1 MVFRFP
7 EYALL
12 VDISFGIYLLNRFTA
27 FCSFS
32 EKYKGYMSAT
42 LLKINFTTVNISER
56 NCRIFPRAFLDKLEN
71 VYI

>member
-1 MVFRFP
+1 MVSRFP
-7 EYALL
+7 EYAML

-32 EKYKGYMSAT
+32 EKYKVYMSAT
-42 LLKINFTTVNISER
+42 LLKMNFTTVNISER
-56 NCRIFPRAFLDKLEN
+56 NCPIFPGAFLDKLEN

>member
-32 EKYKGYMSAT
+32 EKYKGYMSAN
-42 LLKINFTTVNISER
+42 LLKMNFTTVNISER
-56 NCRIFPRAFLDKLEN
+56 NFPIFPKAFLDKLEN